1 MGVCVS
7 NLVVQY
13 GTTRAVDNV
22 SFEVGDGEFLVI
34 LGPSGCGKT
43 TILRCIAGLV
53 EPTSGE
59 ITIDGRIVNGIYPSE
74 RNIAMVFQNYA
85 LYPHMTVHDN
95 IALNMKMKKIPK
107 PEIEKRVKDVAL
119 KLQINE
125 LLQKKPRQLSGG
137 QAQRVGLARA
147 MVRDPAA
154 FLMDEPLS
162 NLDAKL
168 RNEMRDEMKRFQRI
182 TGRSIVYVTHDQI
195 EAMTL
200 GDRILVLNHGKA
212 IQIDE
217 PRKLFDE
224 PNHLFVAGFL
234 GNPPMNI
241 MPCDV
246 RLIGAGSYDMKFG
259 SNRVKVEI
267 KDSMTPSGSTS
278 MGFRPTDV
286 IISDDGPFTASLDY
300 VELLGTEMNA
310 HFRIGEGR
318 FIARL
323 LRNSITEKLF
333 QTKSGTAVSFGIREN
348 RIFIFD
354 SLSGHRYIAS
364 LDSADA

>member
-1 MGVCVS
+1 MGVNVN

-13 GTTRAVDNV
+13 GETRAVDNV
-22 SFEVGDGEFLVI
+22 SFEVREGEFLVI

-59 ITIDGRIVNGIYPSE
+59 IIIDGRVVNGVYPSE

-85 LYPHMTVHDN
+85 LYPHMAVHDN

-107 PEIEKRVKDVAL
+107 QEIERRVMDVAS
-119 KLQINE
+119 KLQIQE

-147 MVRDPAA
+147 MVRDPVV

-168 RNEMRDEMKRFQRI
+168 RNEMRDEMKRFQKI
-182 TGRSIVYVTHDQI
+182 TGKSIIYVTHDQI

-212 IQIDE
+212 VQIDE
-217 PRKLFDE
+217 PRKLFDA
-224 PNHLFVAGFL
+224 PKHLFVAGFL

-241 MPCDV
+241 LQCTI
-246 RLIGAGSYDMKFG
+246 RSAGAGKYELQFG
-259 SNRVKVEI
+259 TNRMSLK
-267 KDSMTPSGSTS
+267 STDNVGPAAEMS
-278 MGFRPTDV
+278 IGFRPTDV
-286 IISDDGPFTASLDY
+286 VISDDGPFTASLEY

-310 HFRIGEGR
+310 HFSIGEGR

-323 LRNSITEKLF
+323 LRDEITEKLF
-333 QTKSGTAVSFGIREN
+333 QMKNGSAVSFGVRGN

-354 SLSGHRYIAS
+354 ATSGQRYNATFS
-364 LDSADA
+364 STDA